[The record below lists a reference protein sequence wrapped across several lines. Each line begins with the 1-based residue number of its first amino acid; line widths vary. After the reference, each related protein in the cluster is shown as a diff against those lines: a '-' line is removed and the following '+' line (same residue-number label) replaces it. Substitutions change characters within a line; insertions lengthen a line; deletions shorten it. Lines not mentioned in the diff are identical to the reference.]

1 MKHKKTMSEIWSE
14 RRHDELT
21 ELKNRL
27 YGATLATLNRHYAIL
42 VYLDDSPDKKRAEE
56 DLQDAKYSL
65 RAAIAVYDDF
75 LNECRQRG
83 DTWVGH
89 FNESH
94 VVIECAVANY
104 HQGRGH

>member
-1 MKHKKTMSEIWSE
+1 MKHKKTISEIWSE
-14 RRHDELT
+14 KRHDELT

-65 RAAIAVYDDF
+65 HAIIGAYDDF